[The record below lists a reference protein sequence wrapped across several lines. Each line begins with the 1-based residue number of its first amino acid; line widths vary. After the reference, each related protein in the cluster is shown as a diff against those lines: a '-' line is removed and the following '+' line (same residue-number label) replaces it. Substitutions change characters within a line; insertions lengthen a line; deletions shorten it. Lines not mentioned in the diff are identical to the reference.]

1 MQIAGGTCGICKQKI
16 VFSEDGKFC
25 PHCNTVVHRHCEL
38 KNKCDVCGRAFQE
51 QERPGID
58 PLEAAILP
66 RALRASN
73 SGGPLFVV
81 GLILIVLVLAF
92 VFWIFIVSFF
102 GGMHD
107 SL

>member
-1 MQIAGGTCGICKQKI
+1 
-16 VFSEDGKFC
+16 
-25 PHCNTVVHRHCEL
+25 VVHRHCEL